1 MRNRAIL
8 RLLAALSVVALL
20 GAACGDD
27 DDTTTTADDAAAAD
41 DTADETA
48 DDDMADDDMADDD
61 GEHDHDADGEHDHD
75 HDADGEHDTAMTDG
89 DATDEH
95 DHGVVDVPAEGAPTV
110 DVEVFADPAG
120 GVDIH
125 VLTDD
130 FTIAPRAAS
139 TDHVAGEGHFHLYV
153 DGEKVLRFYNEW
165 IHYAGVVEGDVDIA
179 VELSANDHRAYAVD
193 GEPITARVTFTVPP
207 HDHDSHSHDEAA
219 PVEFVGDAPTIALEV
234 VDDPKS
240 GWNAFVTVDGMVLS
254 PEHAS
259 GEHVDGEGH
268 LHIYANGQ
276 KLGRLYG
283 PATHIAALPEGEV
296 EISVVAYTNDHQ
308 PYVVGGQPISA
319 ATTVTVAS

>member
-1 MRNRAIL
+1 MRIRAIL
-8 RLLAALSVVALL
+8 RLLAALSVVALFA
-20 GAACGDD
+20 AACGEDD
-27 DDTTTTADDAAAAD
+27 EPTTAGDDPAADPAED
-41 DTADETA
+41 DTADSA
-48 DDDMADDDMADDD
+48 DDDMAEDDMADD
-61 GEHDHDADGEHDHD
+61 ADHD
-75 HDADGEHDTAMTDG
+75 HDADADHEADGDMTDG
-89 DATDEH
+89 DMTDEH
-95 DHGVVDVPAEGAPTV
+95 DHGVVDVPAEAAPTV

-120 GVDIH
+120 GVNIH
-125 VLTDD
+125 VLTENY
-130 FTIAPRAAS
+130 TLAPRAAS
-139 TDHVAGEGHFHLYV
+139 TDHVDGEGHFHLYV

-165 IHYAGVVEGDVDIA
+165 IYYAGVAEGEVDIT

-193 GEPITARVTFTVPP
+193 GEPITADVTFTVPP
-207 HDHDSHSHDEAA
+207 HDHDEHSHDEAA
-219 PVEFVGDAPTIALEV
+219 SVEFVGDAPTIGLEV

-308 PYVVGGQPISA
+308 PYAVDGQPISA